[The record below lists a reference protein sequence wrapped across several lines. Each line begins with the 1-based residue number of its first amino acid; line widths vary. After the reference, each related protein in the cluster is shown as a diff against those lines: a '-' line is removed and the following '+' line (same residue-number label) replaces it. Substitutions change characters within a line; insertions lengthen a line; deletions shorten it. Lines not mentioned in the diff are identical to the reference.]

1 MSKNSDD
8 NIING
13 LEFQKKKEERHPNI
27 LEGLIGIYLCY
38 FHETKGHL
46 ALFTC
51 PESLKNDLETLR
63 IIQKHPVWWLGADDF
78 KEGLNRVDLE
88 FGGKVYAATKF
99 KAKSARE
106 KQRAG
111 MSPET
116 EEVFVLIVSVPV
128 GLAKPLGDKLL
139 SVILQKIRESL
150 QDKLYLLIEKDLAC
164 CKPIRT
170 QEDNKIIKD
179 GEEIENNLLNIC
191 EISIPIISSELMEAL
206 QSDVE
211 KQRNLIYFLLSNIY
225 GLSGPQTR
233 SVPLSGKSAI
243 ETRAIEHIPESP
255 IELVGVEFTDNK
267 KKLKI
272 TVKNNSEKGLENIK
286 ISIAHIEE
294 FFETYSWD
302 TTVEIWFPYEELVF
316 QYPRVDRNGEYIL
329 KIEDRTNKLLI
340 KRISIKEMEKP

>member
-1 MSKNSDD
+1 MSKNLDS
-8 NIING
+8 NETNG
-13 LEFQKKKEERHPNI
+13 LGLEKKKEEQHTNMF
-27 LEGLIGIYLCY
+27 EGLIGIYLCY
-38 FHETKGHL
+38 FHEARGHL

-51 PESLKNDLETLR
+51 PENLKNDVETLR
-63 IIQKHPVWWLGADDF
+63 VIQKHPVWWLGAEDF
-78 KEGLNRVDLE
+78 KEEGLNRVDLE

-128 GLAKPLGDKLL
+128 GIAKPLGDMLL
-139 SVILQKIRESL
+139 SVLLQKIKKSV
-150 QDKLYLLIEKDLAC
+150 QDKLYVLIEKDLAC
-164 CKPIRT
+164 CKPIKND
-170 QEDNKIIKD
+170 EDHKIIKD
-179 GEEIENNLLNIC
+179 GEEVENTLSKIC
-191 EISIPIISSELMEAL
+191 EISTPIVSAELMDAL

-211 KQRNLIYFLLSNIY
+211 KQRNLVYFLLSSMY
-225 GLSGPQTR
+225 GVTGPQAR
-233 SVPLSGKSAI
+233 AVPLSGKSAI

-255 IELVGVEFTDNK
+255 VELVGVEFTDSK

-272 TVKNNSEKGLENIK
+272 TVKNKSEKSLDNIK

-302 TTVEIWFPYEELVF
+302 TMVEIWFPYEELVF
-316 QYPRVDRNGEYIL
+316 QYPRVDNDGEYIL
-329 KIEDRTNKLLI
+329 KIEDRTEKLLV
-340 KRISIKEMEKP
+340 KRISIKEMQ

>member
-1 MSKNSDD
+1 MSKDSDS
-8 NIING
+8 NEING
-13 LEFQKKKEERHPNI
+13 LELEQKGEESNANI
-27 LEGLIGIYLCY
+27 FEGLIGIYLCY
-38 FHETKGHL
+38 FHEARGHL

-51 PESLKNDLETLR
+51 PESLKDEVETLR
-63 IIQKHPVWWLGADDF
+63 IIQKHPVWWLGAEDF
-78 KEGLNRVDLE
+78 TEELNRVDLE

-111 MSPET
+111 MSSET

-139 SVILQKIRESL
+139 SVILQKIRESV
-150 QDKLYLLIEKDLAC
+150 QDKLYILIKKDQAC

-170 QEDNKIIKD
+170 DDDHKIIKD
-179 GEEIENNLLNIC
+179 GEEIENGLTNIC
-191 EISIPIISSELMEAL
+191 EISIPIITSELMNAL

-211 KQRNLIYFLLSNIY
+211 KQRNLVYFLLSGMY
-225 GLSGPQTR
+225 GVTGPQTR

-243 ETRAIEHIPESP
+243 ETRAVETIPESP

-267 KKLKI
+267 NKLKI
-272 TVKNNSEKGLENIK
+272 TVKNNSEKSIEAIK

-302 TTVEIWFPYEELVF
+302 TMVEIWFPYEELVF
-316 QYPRVDRNGEYIL
+316 QYPRVDNDGEYIL
-329 KIEDRTNKLLI
+329 KIEDRTEKLLV
-340 KRISIKEMEKP
+340 KKISIKEMQ

>member
-1 MSKNSDD
+1 MSDPSDINKSDD
-8 NIING
+8 
-13 LEFQKKKEERHPNI
+13 LEFEQRRANSHFAM

-38 FHETKGHL
+38 FHEARGHL

-51 PESLKNDLETLR
+51 PESLKDDVETLR
-63 IIQKHPVWWLGADDF
+63 IIQKHPVWWLGAEDF
-78 KEGLNRVDLE
+78 KEEGLNRVDLE

-99 KAKSARE
+99 KARSARA
-106 KQRAG
+106 KLRAG
-111 MSPET
+111 MTPET

-139 SVILQKIRESL
+139 SVLLEKIRDSL
-150 QDKLYLLIEKDLAC
+150 QDKLYILIEKDLAC

-170 QEDNKIIKD
+170 RDDHKVIED
-179 GEEIENNLLNIC
+179 GEEVEEELLNIC
-191 EISIPIISSELMEAL
+191 DISVPVISSELMNAL

-211 KQRNLIYFLLSNIY
+211 KQRNLVYFLLSSMY
-225 GLSGPQTR
+225 GVTGPQTR
-233 SVPLSGKSAI
+233 AVPLSGKSAI

-255 IELVGVEFTDNK
+255 VELVSVEFADDK

-272 TVKNNSEKGLENIK
+272 TVKNNSEKSIENIK

-302 TTVEIWFPYEELVF
+302 TIVDIWFPYEELVF
-316 QYPRVDRNGEYIL
+316 QYPRVDNDGEYIL
-329 KIEDRTNKLLI
+329 NIEDLTEKLLV
-340 KRISIKEMEKP
+340 KKISIKEIK